1 LKLSFTQSQSFTGFS
16 EQEFNH
22 EDWNVKASFI
32 SEMEDDLTPP
42 DARQEAG
49 DDAYRAHAAGDDSHN
64 ADVGAELLEG
74 GIPDVVGEEARNAE
88 KEFVVDQQVHHISH
102 FLSQIFLF
110 FISHTS
116 VFSYSL

>member
-1 LKLSFTQSQSFTGFS
+1 LSFTQSQSFTGFS

-64 ADVGAELLEG
+64 ADV
-74 GIPDVVGEEARNAE
+74 
-88 KEFVVDQQVHHISH
+88 
-102 FLSQIFLF
+102 
-110 FISHTS
+110 
-116 VFSYSL
+116 